1 MNSSIDFCTWV
12 MGRRWRRPRGVAPP
26 QPRCQHQQQRGATGA
41 TRQAMAG
48 GARKTTAALV
58 YLGLLLLGRQ
68 VLRCSAEAQVAKRQ
82 AEVQAERAAGRN
94 VE

>member
-1 MNSSIDFCTWV
+1 MHSAFHGAAT
-12 MGRRWRRPRGVAPP
+12 PK
-26 QPRCQHQQQRGATGA
+26 PRCQHQQQRGATGA

-94 VE
+94 VES

>member
-1 MNSSIDFCTWV
+1 MPSALH
-12 MGRRWRRPRGVAPP
+12 GVATPK
-26 QPRCQHQQQRGATGA
+26 PRCQHQQQRGATGA

-68 VLRCSAEAQVAKRQ
+68 VLRSRCRGAGGEASGGG
-82 AEVQAERAAGRN
+82 AGRTCSGGKRG
-94 VE
+94 VMDR